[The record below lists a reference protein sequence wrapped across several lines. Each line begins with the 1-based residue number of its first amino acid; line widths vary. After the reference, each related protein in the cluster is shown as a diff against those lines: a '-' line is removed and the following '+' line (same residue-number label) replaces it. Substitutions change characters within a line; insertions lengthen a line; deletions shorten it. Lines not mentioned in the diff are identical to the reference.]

1 MKLAIAQLNL
11 TVGDIAGN
19 AARLLAAA
27 QEAHAAGAAL
37 LLTPEMS
44 ICGYPAEDL
53 VLRQDFTAACAAA
66 VQQLAVDAPPELALI
81 VGYPERGDAG
91 LFNAAALIRGGKV
104 EAVYRKH
111 HLPNYSVFDEQRV
124 FNRGDAPCVFVCG
137 GVKFGLNICGDIW
150 EEGPATRAMQAG
162 ADWLLV
168 PNASPYHLNKERE
181 RLAVARARLAEAGL
195 PIVYANLVGGQ
206 DELVFDG
213 ASFAL
218 NTDGDVVAQCPAW
231 QAGLFYLDIEGGICS
246 GPQHVLP
253 DEDAAVYD
261 ALVLAVRDYFGKN
274 GFKGVHL
281 GLSGGIDS
289 ALTLAIAADALGA
302 DKVHAVMMP
311 SDYTANI
318 SVEDSRDMVKRLG
331 VRYSEIAI
339 KPIFDAFR
347 TQLAPELAE
356 TTPSPLRGEGGG
368 GGDAGV
374 GWEAGIPPSY
384 QPSPL
389 KGEEA
394 NGARCAAEPMA
405 SPPSPQPSPR
415 TGEGANAR
423 PTPIDDTTEENLQAR
438 TRGTL
443 LMALSNKFSSLVLTT
458 GNKSEMA
465 VGYATLYGD
474 MAGGFAVLKDVAKT
488 RVYQLANYRNRL
500 SQVIPQRIIDRPPS
514 AELRPDQTDQD
525 SLPPYDVLDAILTAY
540 VERDLSARDIAA
552 QGFDVAT
559 VKKVIRLVDLAE
571 YKRRQAPPGPRIT
584 PRNFGKDRRYP
595 ITSKYRPDLA

>member
-1 MKLAIAQLNL
+1 MKLGIAQLNL

-27 QEAHAAGAAL
+27 KEAHAAGAEL

-44 ICGYPAEDL
+44 ICSYPAEDL
-53 VLRQDFTAACAAA
+53 VLRSDFTSACEAA
-66 VQQLAVDAPPELALI
+66 VRQLAADAPAGLALI
-81 VGYPERGDAG
+81 VGYPERSDDG
-91 LFNAAALIRGGKV
+91 LFNAAALLRGGRV
-104 EAVYRKH
+104 ETVYRKH
-111 HLPNYSVFDEQRV
+111 HLPNHSVFDEQRV
-124 FNRGDAPCVFVCG
+124 FDSGDAPCVFACG
-137 GVKFGLNICGDIW
+137 GVNFGLNICGDIW
-150 EEGPATRAMQAG
+150 EPGPATRAMEAG

-181 RLAVARARLAEAGL
+181 RVAVARSRQLEAGL
-195 PIVYANLVGGQ
+195 PIIYANMMGGQ

-218 NTDGDVVAQCPAW
+218 NADGEVVAQCPAW
-231 QAGLFYLDIEGGICS
+231 QEGLFYVDLAGDTCN
-246 GPQHVLP
+246 GPRHALP
-253 DEDAAVYD
+253 DEEAAVYD
-261 ALVLAVRDYFGKN
+261 ALVLAVRDYFRKN
-274 GFKGVHL
+274 GFKGAHL

-289 ALTLAIAADALGA
+289 ALTLAIAVDALGA

-311 SDYTANI
+311 SDYTAGI

-339 KPIFDAFR
+339 RPIFDAFVG
-347 TQLAPELAE
+347 QLA
-356 TTPSPLRGEGGG
+356 GEF
-368 GGDAGV
+368 AG
-374 GWEAGIPPSY
+374 
-384 QPSPL
+384 
-389 KGEEA
+389 
-394 NGARCAAEPMA
+394 RAA
-405 SPPSPQPSPR
+405 
-415 TGEGANAR
+415 
-423 PTPIDDTTEENLQAR
+423 DTTEENLQAR

-443 LMALSNKFSSLVLTT
+443 LMALSNKFGTLVLTT

-488 RVYQLANYRNRL
+488 RVYRLANYRNRL

-525 SLPPYDVLDAILTAY
+525 SLPPYDVLDAILAAY
-540 VERDLSARDIAA
+540 VERDLSARDIVAS
-552 QGFDVAT
+552 GFDAAT
-559 VKKVIRLVDLAE
+559 VKKVIRMVDLAE

-595 ITSKYRPDLA
+595 ITSKYRPEGDLP

>member
-1 MKLAIAQLNL
+1 MKLGIAQLNL

-19 AARLLAAA
+19 AARLRVAAR
-27 QEAHAAGAAL
+27 EAYAAGARV

-53 VLRQDFTAACAAA
+53 VLRADFTAACEAA
-66 VQQLAVDAPPELALI
+66 VRQLAVDAPAELALI
-81 VGYPERGDAG
+81 VGYPERSDDG
-91 LFNAAALIRGGKV
+91 LFNVAALLRGGQV

-124 FNRGDAPCVFVCG
+124 FDRGDAACVFACDG
-137 GVKFGLNICGDIW
+137 LFFGINICGDIW
-150 EEGPATRAMQAG
+150 EPGPARRAMDAG
-162 ADWLLV
+162 AGWLLV

-181 RLAVARARLAEAGL
+181 RLAVARARQLEAGL
-195 PIVYANLVGGQ
+195 PIIYANMVGGQ

-218 NTDGDVVAQCPAW
+218 DAAGEVVAQCPAW
-231 QAGLFYLDIEGGICS
+231 QDGLFYVDIAGDTCA

-253 DEDAAVYD
+253 GEDAAVYD
-261 ALVLAVRDYFGKN
+261 ALVLAVRDYYGKN

-289 ALTLAIAADALGA
+289 ALTLAIATDALGA

-318 SVEDSRDMVKRLG
+318 SVEDSRDMVTRLG

-339 KPIFDAFR
+339 KPVFDAFVG
-347 TQLAPELAE
+347 QLAGEFAGLA
-356 TTPSPLRGEGGG
+356 
-368 GGDAGV
+368 V
-374 GWEAGIPPSY
+374 
-384 QPSPL
+384 
-389 KGEEA
+389 
-394 NGARCAAEPMA
+394 
-405 SPPSPQPSPR
+405 
-415 TGEGANAR
+415 
-423 PTPIDDTTEENLQAR
+423 DTTEENLQAR
-438 TRGTL
+438 VRGTL
-443 LMALSNKFSSLVLTT
+443 LMALSNKFGTLVLTT

-488 RVYQLANYRNRL
+488 RVFRLANYRNSL
-500 SQVIPQRIIDRPPS
+500 SAVIPQRIIDRPPS

-525 SLPPYDVLDAILTAY
+525 SLPPYDLLDAILAAY
-540 VERDLSARDIAA
+540 VERDLSAHDIVA
-552 QGFDVAT
+552 QGFDAAT
-559 VKKVIRLVDLAE
+559 VRKVIRMVDLAE

-595 ITSKYRPDLA
+595 ITSKYRPEGDLP

>member
-1 MKLAIAQLNL
+1 MKLGIAQLNL

-27 QEAHAAGAAL
+27 SEAHAAGAAL

-53 VLRQDFTAACAAA
+53 VLRRDFTAACEAA
-66 VQQLAVDAPPELALI
+66 VQQLAADAPPELALV
-81 VGYPERGDAG
+81 VGYPERSDDG
-91 LFNAAALIRGGKV
+91 LFNAAALLRGGKV
-104 EAVYRKH
+104 ETVYRKH
-111 HLPNYSVFDEQRV
+111 HLPNHSVFDEQRV
-124 FNRGDAPCVFVCG
+124 FDRGDAPRVFACG
-137 GVKFGLNICGDIW
+137 GLKFGLNICGDIW

-181 RLAVARARLAEAGL
+181 RVAVARSRLAEAGL

-218 NTDGDVVAQCPAW
+218 NTDGDVAVQCPAW
-231 QAGLFYLDIEGGICS
+231 QEGLFYIELDRGTCT
-246 GPQHVLP
+246 GPQHALP
-253 DEDAAVYD
+253 DEEAAVYD
-261 ALVLAVRDYFGKN
+261 ALVLAVRDYFVKN
-274 GFKGVHL
+274 KFKGVHL

-289 ALTLAIAADALGA
+289 ALTLAIAADAIGP

-311 SDYTANI
+311 SDYTADI

-339 KPIFDAFR
+339 KPIFDAFVA
-347 TQLAPELAE
+347 QLAAEFAGLA
-356 TTPSPLRGEGGG
+356 
-368 GGDAGV
+368 A
-374 GWEAGIPPSY
+374 
-384 QPSPL
+384 
-389 KGEEA
+389 
-394 NGARCAAEPMA
+394 
-405 SPPSPQPSPR
+405 
-415 TGEGANAR
+415 
-423 PTPIDDTTEENLQAR
+423 DTTEENLQAR
-438 TRGTL
+438 ARGTL
-443 LMALSNKFSSLVLTT
+443 LMALSNKFGTLVLTT

-488 RVYQLANYRNRL
+488 RVYRLANYRNSL
-500 SQVIPQRIIDRPPS
+500 SQIIPQRIIDRPPS

-525 SLPPYDVLDAILTAY
+525 SLPPYEVLDAILAAY
-540 VERDLSARDIAA
+540 VERDLPARDIVAL
-552 QGFDVAT
+552 GFDAAT

-595 ITSKYRPDLA
+595 ITSKYRPEGDLP

>member
-19 AARLLAAA
+19 TARLLAAA
-27 QEAHAAGAAL
+27 NEAHAAGAEL

-44 ICGYPAEDL
+44 ICSYPAEDL
-53 VLRQDFTAACAAA
+53 VLRQDFTAACQAA
-66 VQQLAVDAPPELALI
+66 VEKLAADAPPGLALI
-81 VGYPERGDAG
+81 VGYPQRGDDG
-91 LFNAAALIRGGKV
+91 LFNAAALLRGGRV
-104 EAVYRKH
+104 EAVYRKY

-124 FNRGDAPCVFVCG
+124 FDRGDAPCVFACG
-137 GVKFGLNICGDIW
+137 GLKFGINICGDIW
-150 EEGPATRAMQAG
+150 EPGPGPATRALEAG

-168 PNASPYHLNKERE
+168 PNASPYHLNKEHE
-181 RLAVARARLAEAGL
+181 RVAVARARQAETGL

-218 NTDGDVVAQCPAW
+218 GAGGEVVVQCPAW
-231 QAGLFYLDIEGGICS
+231 REGLFYLELAGGTCS

-253 DEDAAVYD
+253 DEDAAVYE

-274 GFKGVHL
+274 GFTGVHL

-311 SDYTANI
+311 SDYTASI
-318 SVEDSRDMVKRLG
+318 SVEDSRDMARRLG

-339 KPIFDAFR
+339 RPIYDAFV
-347 TQLAPELAE
+347 TQLA
-356 TTPSPLRGEGGG
+356 GEF
-368 GGDAGV
+368 AGR
-374 GWEAGIPPSY
+374 AP
-384 QPSPL
+384 
-389 KGEEA
+389 
-394 NGARCAAEPMA
+394 
-405 SPPSPQPSPR
+405 
-415 TGEGANAR
+415 
-423 PTPIDDTTEENLQAR
+423 DTTEENLQAR

-443 LMALSNKFSSLVLTT
+443 LMALSNKFGTLVLTT
-458 GNKSEMA
+458 GNKSEMGA
-465 VGYATLYGD
+465 GYATLYGD

-488 RVYQLANYRNRL
+488 RVYRLASYRNGL
-500 SQVIPQRIIDRPPS
+500 SRVIPQRVIDRPPS

-525 SLPPYDVLDAILTAY
+525 SLPPYDELDAILEAY
-540 VERDLSARDIAA
+540 VERDLSAREIVD
-552 QGFDVAT
+552 QGFDAAT
-559 VKKVIRLVDLAE
+559 VRRVIRMVDLAE

>member
-1 MKLAIAQLNL
+1 MKLGIAQLNL

-27 QEAHAAGAAL
+27 NEAHAAGATL

-53 VLRQDFTAACAAA
+53 VLRQDFAAACAAA
-66 VQQLAVDAPPELALI
+66 VEQLAVEAPPELALI
-81 VGYPERGDAG
+81 VGYPERCGGD
-91 LFNAAALIRGGKV
+91 LFNAAALLRGGRV

-111 HLPNYSVFDEQRV
+111 HLPNHSVFDEQRV
-124 FNRGDAPCVFVCG
+124 FDRGDAPCVFACG
-137 GVKFGLNICGDIW
+137 GVNFGLNICGDIW
-150 EEGPATRAMQAG
+150 EPGPATLAMEAG

-168 PNASPYHLNKERE
+168 PNASPFHLNKERE
-181 RLAVARARLAEAGL
+181 RLAVARSRLLETGL
-195 PIVYANLVGGQ
+195 PIVYANMVGGQ

-218 NTDGDVVAQCPAW
+218 NADSEVAAQCPAW
-231 QAGLFYLDIEGGICS
+231 QEGLFYLELDGDSCS

-289 ALTLAIAADALGA
+289 ALTLAIAADAVGA

-311 SDYTANI
+311 SDYTASI

-339 KPIFDAFR
+339 RPIYDAFVA
-347 TQLAPELAE
+347 QLA
-356 TTPSPLRGEGGG
+356 GEF
-368 GGDAGV
+368 AGLP
-374 GWEAGIPPSY
+374 A
-384 QPSPL
+384 
-389 KGEEA
+389 
-394 NGARCAAEPMA
+394 
-405 SPPSPQPSPR
+405 
-415 TGEGANAR
+415 
-423 PTPIDDTTEENLQAR
+423 DTTEENLQAR
-438 TRGTL
+438 ARGTL
-443 LMALSNKFSSLVLTT
+443 LMALSNKFGTLVLTT

-465 VGYATLYGD
+465 AGYATLYGD

-488 RVYQLANYRNRL
+488 RVYRLANYRNSL
-500 SQVIPQRIIDRPPS
+500 SAVIPQRIIDRPPS

-525 SLPPYDVLDAILTAY
+525 SLPPYDVLDAILEAY
-540 VERDLSARDIAA
+540 VERDLPARDIVAR
-552 QGFDVAT
+552 GFDAAIVRR
-559 VKKVIRLVDLAE
+559 VIRLVDLAE